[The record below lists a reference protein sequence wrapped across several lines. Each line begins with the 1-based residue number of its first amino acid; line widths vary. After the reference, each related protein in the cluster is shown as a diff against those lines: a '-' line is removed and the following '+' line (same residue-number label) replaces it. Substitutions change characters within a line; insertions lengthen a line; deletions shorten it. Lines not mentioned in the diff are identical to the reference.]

1 MVNPLGP
8 RVGPKEQTMAQRNFA
23 GAGVVESI
31 LRLLPFLRTPLW
43 VLLLVIGFIRMVF
56 LDTLKGLIRSLRR

>member
-1 MVNPLGP
+1 
-8 RVGPKEQTMAQRNFA
+8 MAQRNFA